1 MEPSH
6 VLRAMGLSRERALG
20 SVRFSFSRM
29 NTDAEV
35 DRVLAVL
42 PGVIRRLQEAPMT
55 PEELRALKV

>member
-1 MEPSH
+1 
-6 VLRAMGLSRERALG
+6 MGLSRERALG

-42 PGVIRRLQEAPMT
+42 PGVIRSLQEAPMS